1 MIDSYTATS
10 VIVGFLVIFGI
21 VLPILDKIPKVKDV
35 VSLRWTIVVIYS
47 ALAIGVI
54 IDFAHLETSV
64 RFAAVIGGI
73 VLAAL
78 FLIVRSIEKAAINHW
93 KIPSL
98 QTSIKK
104 DNIEADLIV
113 KPVIEIEERKEEKKD

>member
-21 VLPILDKIPKVKDV
+21 VLPILDKLPKVKDV

-64 RFAAVIGGI
+64 RFAAVVGGI

-104 DNIEADLIV
+104 DNIEAGLIV
-113 KPVIEIEERKEEKKD
+113 KPVIEKEEKKD